1 MNYKEKAE
9 ELVEKFF
16 SVIPVPDYDEY
27 ENPLKTHKERAKQ
40 CALICVDEIIKT
52 FIPKSNKKYK
62 CDEIDYWQQVKTEI
76 EKL

>member
-27 ENPLKTHKERAKQ
+27 VNPLKTHKERAKQ
-40 CALICVDEIIKT
+40 CALICVDEIIGSVKYT
-52 FIPKSNKKYK
+52 FPSAEFLN
-62 CDEIDYWQQVKTEI
+62 YWQQVKTEI